1 MRYSRDCNEDDSDE
15 DDSLG
20 CCGCILMGLSCL
32 LVVIC
37 FPFSLCFTIKIE
49 KSIRLFFIFPCTDEF
64 KKVDMRTIAFDVPPQ
79 EECFFQIL
87 TKDSVTVSVD
97 AVVYAKVFD
106 AVSSVCNVED
116 AFSSTKLLAATT
128 LRNILGTKMMS
139 EVLTERDNIT
149 EQIQLNDLCHTDV
162 SKRLFILIKKRKYL
176 FRFYHNFPSVN
187 FICLKTCFRHIMEL
201 LISYYLL
208 LFFNILLVYMNI

>member
-1 MRYSRDCNEDDSDE
+1 MVINISLCMNGFFHAKHVFEINVFCHLEHFRIKQALNIFKQKLDSNYVMKMKGYSRDE

-20 CCGCILMGLSCL
+20 CCGCILMG
-32 LVVIC
+32 
-37 FPFSLCFTIKIE
+37 
-49 KSIRLFFIFPCTDEF
+49 LFFIFPCTDEF

-79 EECFFQIL
+79 EIL

-149 EQIQLNDLCHTDV
+149 EQIQ
-162 SKRLFILIKKRKYL
+162 IKY
-176 FRFYHNFPSVN
+176 
-187 FICLKTCFRHIMEL
+187 
-201 LISYYLL
+201 
-208 LFFNILLVYMNI
+208 